1 MNNLDIIPIYS
12 ALNRPLLV
20 MGGERELMM
29 LVALVSLTMIFVA
42 LSLQSAFLGIFIWF
56 SLSYILRE
64 MAKTDPILSKIYKRQ
79 FNYQKYYPA
88 LPTPFGKI

>member
-1 MNNLDIIPIYS
+1 MYQLDVTAIHS

-29 LVALVSLTMIFVA
+29 LVALISLTMIFVA
-42 LSLQSAFLGIFIWF
+42 LSIQSALLGIFIWF
-56 SLSYILRE
+56 IFSSILRM
-64 MAKTDPILSKIYKRQ
+64 MASKDPLLSRIYKRQ

-88 LPTPFGKI
+88 LPTPFGRL